1 MPSTASTTE
10 TPHAGRYYFNH
21 WNSQMP
27 KAASR
32 AKKAPPR
39 STPDATVAKL
49 KQKIAA
55 LQAENAALKSEL
67 EQYIEKWETLD
78 GDAVNALI
86 YLARHKKGVA
96 KEIAKAN
103 GINIQIAD
111 HYLNYLAQH
120 HYVLAPASASK
131 PFTIQHKG
139 VRYLEERDLL
149 G

>member
-1 MPSTASTTE
+1 
-10 TPHAGRYYFNH
+10 
-21 WNSQMP
+21 MP

-32 AKKAPPR
+32 AKKAAPR
-39 STPDATVAKL
+39 SKPDATVAKL

-55 LQAENAALKSEL
+55 LQAENAELKIEL

-78 GDAVNALI
+78 GDAVKALI
-86 YLARHKKGVA
+86 YLARHKTGAA

-103 GINIQIAD
+103 GVNIQIAD
-111 HYLNYLAQH
+111 HYLKFLARH
-120 HYVLAPASASK
+120 HYVRAPATASK
-131 PFTIQHKG
+131 PYAIQHKG